1 MMVISI
7 VKSATLCALTNSSIF
22 ETTPNANAKLE
33 LYNED
38 MKYCKFI
45 KNNAFVANS
54 TVCCSKEDFESLATR
69 WQSTKKP
76 VYENR
81 IIGWSAIVKNVIE
94 NGKKYMDFT
103 NLLRSKTAA
112 KIDCV
117 QAAEETRKYFDP
129 QKSGLDGGAYL
140 DLWTSWRESAVKC
153 LSLTMKLK
161 VGLFCAICSA
171 ESYMT
176 EPIFDDNG
184 TDPNSLKIL
193 KISARHCSTF
203 LESCGAFIKNQMIV
217 REMVSAVAALSKCND
232 NGWTAFDQPYLYTP
246 RDTAYFNQVK
256 DMLDRKAFQDS
267 SFTSICEREYS
278 LSTLLASDL
287 KERSSW
293 ETFVRNAG
301 FIKTRFDIPKVQKAI
316 DDIHIAGDEHSLR
329 QDLPNYKVLVTA
341 TKHDILSFEADSDFD
356 LPPKSNTGES
366 YQDYLK
372 RLTSVSWIFSL
383 PFLLLINYH
392 FVA

>member
-1 MMVISI
+1 MVLKKIISAPIVMMVISI

-246 RDTAYFNQVK
+246 RDTAYFQPGQGH
-256 DMLDRKAFQDS
+256 A
-267 SFTSICEREYS
+267 
-278 LSTLLASDL
+278 
-287 KERSSW
+287 
-293 ETFVRNAG
+293 
-301 FIKTRFDIPKVQKAI
+301 
-316 DDIHIAGDEHSLR
+316 R
-329 QDLPNYKVLVTA
+329 Q
-341 TKHDILSFEADSDFD
+341 E
-356 LPPKSNTGES
+356 
-366 YQDYLK
+366 
-372 RLTSVSWIFSL
+372 SL
-383 PFLLLINYH
+383 PRLELHVHLRAGVLAVDPAGVGPQGAQQLGDLRPQRRLH
-392 FVA
+392 QDALRHTQGTEGHR